1 MRAARLVVPLLI
13 LALMRAVTATSANL
27 PPAQERLARGKY
39 LVEGP
44 VACGH
49 CHTPKTAA
57 GVPIA
62 SAYLSGAFVIEAK
75 GVKIYA
81 PNITMDPQTGIGKW
95 SDAEIARAIREGI
108 RPDGS
113 VMAALMPSAFYR
125 GMTDADVSSIVA
137 YLRATKPVRN
147 AVPRSHVPAPRA
159 TAPVVAVADL
169 LGATSRATSRD
180 SSLRHATYV
189 AVTLAHCIGCHTP
202 RVDGR
207 RDFSRTGAGGELFPN
222 MFGLGFTAVAANITS
237 DPVAGLGAWTDEEI
251 KRAIT
256 EGVGRGGRALL
267 PVMPF
272 QNYRNMTRDDL
283 AAVVAYL
290 RSLPPRGMQVA
301 Q

>member
-13 LALMRAVTATSANL
+13 LALMRAVTAMSANL
-27 PPAQERLARGKY
+27 PTAQERLARGKY

-75 GVKIYA
+75 GVKVYA
-81 PNITMDPQTGIGKW
+81 PNITVDPQTGIGKW
-95 SDAEIARAIREGI
+95 SDAEIVRAIREGI

-113 VMAALMPSAFYR
+113 IMGALMPSAFYR
-125 GMTDADVSSIVA
+125 GMTDTDVSSIVA
-137 YLRATKPVRN
+137 YLRATKPIRN
-147 AVPRSHVPAPRA
+147 AVSRSHLPAPRA
-159 TAPVVAVADL
+159 TAPAVAVADL
-169 LGATSRATSRD
+169 LGTPSRD

-202 RVDGR
+202 RVDGQ
-207 RDFSRTGAGGELFPN
+207 RDFSRTGAGGELFPD

-237 DPVAGLGAWTDEEI
+237 DPVFGLGAWTDEEI

-283 AAVVAYL
+283 AAIVAYL
-290 RSLPPRGMQVA
+290 RSLPPRRMQVA